1 MNKTPLEVVLYTRI
15 GCHLCDDAKSLLQKY
30 GLEVYL
36 IDVDRDPVLAARY
49 GQCVPVIAIDGRER
63 FRGRV
68 DEVLL
73 RRLLRQ
79 RPV

>member
-1 MNKTPLEVVLYTRI
+1 MNQTPLEVVLYTRI
-15 GCHLCDDAKSLLQKY
+15 GCHLCNEAQLLLEKY
-30 GLEVYL
+30 GLAVRT
-36 IDVDRDPVLAARY
+36 IDIDRNPELAAQY
-49 GQCVPVIAIDGRER
+49 DQCVPVIVIDGRER

-79 RPV
+79 RPD